1 MDVQEPI
8 CDQIRSIM
16 PARIIGRVVSTE
28 GIAVSATGFP
38 VPIGALAQIE
48 SSAGELILAEVV
60 GFRDNVTLLCS
71 YSDLTGIRRGTRVKL
86 FQTIPR
92 LRVGDELLGRVVDAF
107 GQPLDDR
114 PKPVLSY
121 RMRYDRRPPD
131 PCTRPRIDTVL
142 STGIRAIDGFL
153 TVGNGQ
159 RIGIFAGSGVGKSV
173 TLGMMTRYTDADV
186 IVIGLIGERG
196 REVNDFIERNLG
208 SEGKR
213 KSVVVV
219 STSNE
224 PALMRVRAAQ
234 AAMTI
239 AEYFRDRGKNVLFL
253 IDSLTRYAQ
262 ALREIGLAAG
272 EPPAAKGFPPS
283 VFSSIPQLV
292 ERAGR
297 AQTGSITSFITVL
310 VEGDDKDDPICD
322 AVRGL
327 LDGHIWLSRKL
338 STRGHYPAID
348 PLESISRLMPDICTP
363 EHLAAAASLRRLLG
377 VYAENEDLISV
388 GAYRQGTNPEIDR
401 AIQLKPAIDAWLCQ
415 RVDEPSTFCEAL
427 EGLTAIAGQE

>member
-1 MDVQEPI
+1 MDGRESI
-8 CDQIRSIM
+8 YDQIKSVM
-16 PARIIGRVVSTE
+16 PARVIGSVVSTE
-28 GIAVSATGFP
+28 GIAVSVAGFP

-48 SSAGELILAEVV
+48 QPGQEPILAEAV
-60 GFRDNVTLLCS
+60 GFRDDVTLLCA
-71 YSDLTGIRRGTRVKL
+71 YSDLTGIRRGARVEL
-86 FQTIPR
+86 IQTVPR
-92 LRVGDELLGRVVDAF
+92 LRVGDELLGRIVNAF
-107 GQPLDDR
+107 GQPIDGEPR
-114 PKPVLSY
+114 PILTE

-131 PCTRPRIDTVL
+131 AYARPRIDTVL

-153 TVGNGQ
+153 TVGRGQ

-208 SEGKR
+208 EEGKR

-224 PALMRVRAAQ
+224 PALTRVRAAQ
-234 AAMTI
+234 GAMTI

-272 EPPAAKGFPPS
+272 EAPAAKGFPPS
-283 VFSSIPQLV
+283 VFSAIPRLV

-297 AQTGSITSFITVL
+297 DRNGSITAFITVL
-310 VEGDDKDDPICD
+310 VEGDDKDDPIGD

-338 STRGHYPAID
+338 SIRGHYPAID
-348 PLESISRLMPDICTP
+348 PLESISRLMPDICSP
-363 EHLAAAASLRRLLG
+363 EHREAANRLRRLLG

-388 GAYRQGTNPEIDR
+388 GAYQEGTNSEIDR
-401 AIQLKPAIDAWLCQ
+401 AIRLKPAIDAWLCQ
-415 RVDEPSTFCEAL
+415 RTDEPSTFGEAL
-427 EGLTAIAGQE
+427 EGLMALDSAE

>member
-1 MDVQEPI
+1 MDVQESI
-8 CDQIRSIM
+8 YDQIKSIM
-16 PARIIGRVVSTE
+16 PARIVGSVVSTE
-28 GIAVSATGFP
+28 GIAISVAGFP

-48 SSAGELILAEVV
+48 QPGREPILTEAV
-60 GFRDNVTLLCS
+60 GFRDDVTLLCS
-71 YSDLTGIRRGTRVKL
+71 YGDLTGIRRGARVEL
-86 FQTIPR
+86 VQTVPR
-92 LRVGDELLGRVVDAF
+92 LRVGDELLGRIVNAF
-107 GQPLDDR
+107 GR
-114 PKPVLSY
+114 PIDEEPRPILSE
-121 RMRYDRRPPD
+121 RIRYDRRPPD
-131 PCTRPRIDTVL
+131 AYTRPPIDTVL

-153 TVGNGQ
+153 TVGRGQ

-196 REVNDFIERNLG
+196 REVNDFIQRNLG
-208 SEGKR
+208 EEGKR

-234 AAMTI
+234 GAMTI

-272 EPPAAKGFPPS
+272 EAPAAKGFPPS
-283 VFSSIPQLV
+283 VFSAIPRLV

-297 AQTGSITSFITVL
+297 ARSGSITAFLTVL
-310 VEGDDKDDPICD
+310 VEGDDKDDPIGD

-338 STRGHYPAID
+338 SNRGHYPAID
-348 PLESISRLMPDICTP
+348 PLESISRLMPDICSP
-363 EHLAAAASLRRLLG
+363 EHQQAANRLRRLLG
-377 VYAENEDLISV
+377 IYAENEDLISV
-388 GAYRQGTNPEIDR
+388 GAYQEGTNPEIDR
-401 AIQLKPAIDAWLCQ
+401 AIRLKPAIDAWLCQ
-415 RVDEPSTFCEAL
+415 RTDEPSTFAEAL
-427 EGLTAIAGQE
+427 GGLMALDAAE

>member
-1 MDVQEPI
+1 MDVQESI
-8 CDQIRSIM
+8 YDQIRSIM
-16 PARIIGRVVSTE
+16 PARVIGSVVSTE
-28 GIAVSATGFP
+28 GIAVSVAGFP
-38 VPIGALAQIE
+38 VPLGALAQIE
-48 SSAGELILAEVV
+48 QPGQEPILAEAV
-60 GFRDNVTLLCS
+60 GFRDDVTLLCS
-71 YSDLTGIRRGTRVKL
+71 YSDLTGIRRGARVEL
-86 FQTIPR
+86 IQTVPR
-92 LRVGDELLGRVVDAF
+92 LRVGDELLGRIVNAF
-107 GQPLDDR
+107 GQPIDEEPR
-114 PKPVLSY
+114 PVLSE

-131 PCTRPRIDTVL
+131 AYTRPRIDTVL

-153 TVGNGQ
+153 TVGRGQ

-196 REVNDFIERNLG
+196 REVNDFIQRNLG
-208 SEGKR
+208 DEGKR

-234 AAMTI
+234 GAMTI

-272 EPPAAKGFPPS
+272 ETPAAKGFPPS
-283 VFSSIPQLV
+283 VFSSIPRLV

-297 AQTGSITSFITVL
+297 AQSGSITSFITVL

-338 STRGHYPAID
+338 SNRGHYPAID
-348 PLESISRLMPDICTP
+348 PLESISRLMPDICSA
-363 EHLAAAASLRRLLG
+363 EHVNAANQLRRLLG
-377 VYAENEDLISV
+377 FYAENEDLISV
-388 GAYRQGTNPEIDR
+388 GAYQEGYNPEIDR
-401 AIQLKPAIDAWLCQ
+401 AVRLQPAIDAWLCQ
-415 RVDEPSTFCEAL
+415 RTDEPSTFDEAL
-427 EGLTAIAGQE
+427 GGLMALASAE

>member
-1 MDVQEPI
+1 MDVQESI
-8 CDQIRSIM
+8 YDQIRSIM
-16 PARIIGRVVSTE
+16 PARVIGSVVSTE
-28 GIAVSATGFP
+28 GIAVSVAGFP
-38 VPIGALAQIE
+38 VPLGALAQIE
-48 SSAGELILAEVV
+48 QPGQEPILAEAV
-60 GFRDNVTLLCS
+60 GFRDDVTLLCS
-71 YSDLTGIRRGTRVKL
+71 YSDLTGIRRGARVEL
-86 FQTIPR
+86 IQTVPR
-92 LRVGDELLGRVVDAF
+92 LRVGDELLGRIVNAF
-107 GQPLDDR
+107 GQPLDEEPR
-114 PKPVLSY
+114 PVRSE

-131 PCTRPRIDTVL
+131 AYTRPRIDTVL

-153 TVGNGQ
+153 TVGRGQ

-196 REVNDFIERNLG
+196 REVNDFIQRNLG
-208 SEGKR
+208 DEGKR

-234 AAMTI
+234 GAMTI

-272 EPPAAKGFPPS
+272 EAPAAKGFPPS
-283 VFSSIPQLV
+283 VFSSIPRLV

-297 AQTGSITSFITVL
+297 AQRGSITSFITVL

-338 STRGHYPAID
+338 SNRGHYPAID
-348 PLESISRLMPDICTP
+348 PLESISRLMPDICSA
-363 EHLAAAASLRRLLG
+363 EHVNAANQLRRLLG
-377 VYAENEDLISV
+377 IYAENEDLISV
-388 GAYRQGTNPEIDR
+388 GAYQEGSNPEIDR
-401 AIQLKPAIDAWLCQ
+401 AVRLKPAIDAWLCQ
-415 RVDEPSTFCEAL
+415 RTDEPSTFDEAL
-427 EGLTAIAGQE
+427 GGLMALASAE

>member
-1 MDVQEPI
+1 MDVQESI
-8 CDQIRSIM
+8 YDQIRSIM
-16 PARIIGRVVSTE
+16 PARVIGSVVSTE
-28 GIAVSATGFP
+28 GIAVSVAGFP
-38 VPIGALAQIE
+38 VPLGALAQIE
-48 SSAGELILAEVV
+48 QPGQEPILAEAV
-60 GFRDNVTLLCS
+60 GFRDDVTLLCS
-71 YSDLTGIRRGTRVKL
+71 YSDLTGIRRGARVEL
-86 FQTIPR
+86 IQTVPR
-92 LRVGDELLGRVVDAF
+92 LRVGDELLGRIVNAF
-107 GQPLDDR
+107 GQPLDEEPR
-114 PKPVLSY
+114 PVLSE

-131 PCTRPRIDTVL
+131 AYTRPRIDTVL

-153 TVGNGQ
+153 TVGRGQ

-196 REVNDFIERNLG
+196 REVNDFIQRNLG
-208 SEGKR
+208 DEGKR

-234 AAMTI
+234 GAMTI

-272 EPPAAKGFPPS
+272 EAPAAKGFPPS
-283 VFSSIPQLV
+283 VFSSIPRLV

-297 AQTGSITSFITVL
+297 AQRGSITSFITVL

-338 STRGHYPAID
+338 SNRGHYPAID
-348 PLESISRLMPDICTP
+348 PLESISRLMPDICSA
-363 EHLAAAASLRRLLG
+363 EHVNAANQLRRLLG
-377 VYAENEDLISV
+377 IYAENEDLISV
-388 GAYRQGTNPEIDR
+388 GAYQEGSNPEIDR
-401 AIQLKPAIDAWLCQ
+401 AVRLKPAIDAWLCQ
-415 RVDEPSTFCEAL
+415 RTDEPSTFDEAL
-427 EGLTAIAGQE
+427 GGLMALASAE

>member
-1 MDVQEPI
+1 MDVQESI
-8 CDQIRSIM
+8 YDQIRSIM
-16 PARIIGRVVSTE
+16 PARVIGSVVSTE
-28 GIAVSATGFP
+28 GIAVSVAGFP
-38 VPIGALAQIE
+38 VPLGALAQIE
-48 SSAGELILAEVV
+48 QPGQEPILAEAV
-60 GFRDNVTLLCS
+60 GFRDDVTLLCS
-71 YSDLTGIRRGTRVKL
+71 YSDLTGIRRGARVEL
-86 FQTIPR
+86 IQTVPR
-92 LRVGDELLGRVVDAF
+92 LRVGDELLGRIVNAF
-107 GQPLDDR
+107 GQPIDEEPR
-114 PKPVLSY
+114 PVLSE

-131 PCTRPRIDTVL
+131 AYTRPRIDTVL

-153 TVGNGQ
+153 TVGRGQ

-196 REVNDFIERNLG
+196 REVNDFIQRNLG
-208 SEGKR
+208 DEGKR

-234 AAMTI
+234 GAMTI

-272 EPPAAKGFPPS
+272 EAPAAKGFPPS
-283 VFSSIPQLV
+283 VFSSIPRLV

-297 AQTGSITSFITVL
+297 AQSGSITSFITVL

-338 STRGHYPAID
+338 SNRGHYPAID
-348 PLESISRLMPDICTP
+348 PLESISRLMPDICSA
-363 EHLAAAASLRRLLG
+363 EHVNAANQLRRLLG
-377 VYAENEDLISV
+377 IYAENEDLISV
-388 GAYRQGTNPEIDR
+388 GAYQEGSNPEIDR
-401 AIQLKPAIDAWLCQ
+401 AVRLKPAIDAWLCQ
-415 RVDEPSTFCEAL
+415 RTDEPSTFDEAL
-427 EGLTAIAGQE
+427 GGLMALASAE

>member
-1 MDVQEPI
+1 MDVQESI
-8 CDQIRSIM
+8 YDQIRSIM
-16 PARIIGRVVSTE
+16 PARVIGSVVSTE
-28 GIAVSATGFP
+28 GIAVSVAGFP
-38 VPIGALAQIE
+38 VPLGALAQIE
-48 SSAGELILAEVV
+48 QPGQEPILAEAV
-60 GFRDNVTLLCS
+60 GFRDDVTLLCS
-71 YSDLTGIRRGTRVKL
+71 YSDLTGIRRGARVEL
-86 FQTIPR
+86 IQTVPR
-92 LRVGDELLGRVVDAF
+92 LRVGDELLGRIVNAF
-107 GQPLDDR
+107 GQPLDEEPR
-114 PKPVLSY
+114 PVLSE

-131 PCTRPRIDTVL
+131 AYTRPRIDTVL

-153 TVGNGQ
+153 TVGRGQ
-159 RIGIFAGSGVGKSV
+159 RIGIFAGSGVGKSI

-196 REVNDFIERNLG
+196 REVNDFIQRNLG
-208 SEGKR
+208 DEGKR

-234 AAMTI
+234 GAMTI

-272 EPPAAKGFPPS
+272 EAPAAKGFPPS
-283 VFSSIPQLV
+283 VFSSIPRLV

-297 AQTGSITSFITVL
+297 AQRGSITSFITVL

-338 STRGHYPAID
+338 SNRGHYPAID
-348 PLESISRLMPDICTP
+348 PLESISRLMPDICSA
-363 EHLAAAASLRRLLG
+363 EHVNAANQLRRLLG
-377 VYAENEDLISV
+377 IYAENEDLISV
-388 GAYRQGTNPEIDR
+388 GAYQEGSNPEIDR
-401 AIQLKPAIDAWLCQ
+401 AVRLKPAIDAWLCQ
-415 RVDEPSTFCEAL
+415 RTDEPSTFDEAL
-427 EGLTAIAGQE
+427 GGLMALASAE

>member
-1 MDVQEPI
+1 MDVQESI
-8 CDQIRSIM
+8 YDQIRSIM
-16 PARIIGRVVSTE
+16 PARVIGSVVSTE
-28 GIAVSATGFP
+28 GIAVSVAGFP
-38 VPIGALAQIE
+38 VPLGALAQIE
-48 SSAGELILAEVV
+48 QPGQEPILAEAV
-60 GFRDNVTLLCS
+60 GFRDDVTLLCS
-71 YSDLTGIRRGTRVKL
+71 YSDLTGIRRGARVEL
-86 FQTIPR
+86 IQTVPR
-92 LRVGDELLGRVVDAF
+92 LRVGDELLGRIVNAF
-107 GQPLDDR
+107 GQPIDEEPR
-114 PKPVLSY
+114 PVLSE

-131 PCTRPRIDTVL
+131 AYTRPRIDTVL

-153 TVGNGQ
+153 TVGRGQ

-196 REVNDFIERNLG
+196 REVNDFIQRNLG
-208 SEGKR
+208 DEGKR

-234 AAMTI
+234 GAMTI

-272 EPPAAKGFPPS
+272 ETPAAKGFPPS
-283 VFSSIPQLV
+283 VFSSIPRLV

-297 AQTGSITSFITVL
+297 AQSGSITSFITVL

-338 STRGHYPAID
+338 SNRGHYPAID
-348 PLESISRLMPDICTP
+348 PLESISRLMPDICSA
-363 EHLAAAASLRRLLG
+363 EHVNAANQLRRLLG

-388 GAYRQGTNPEIDR
+388 GAYQEGNNPEIDR
-401 AIQLKPAIDAWLCQ
+401 AVRLKPAIDAWLCQ
-415 RVDEPSTFCEAL
+415 RTDEPSTFDEAL
-427 EGLTAIAGQE
+427 GGLMALASAE